1 MSSQTAAVAAPTLN
15 IEDDNHAVKL
25 DPAGYFVIYPI
36 IERGIIHVEH
46 YGYDNRLLRTLEGSS
61 PRAIYLKI
69 IEEGWVTEMSH
80 AAYLGKELVK
90 ADFSLKNG
98 VSYIQDAA

>member
-1 MSSQTAAVAAPTLN
+1 MIV
-15 IEDDNHAVKL
+15 EDENQPVKL

-36 IERGIIHVEH
+36 AEQGTIHVEH
-46 YGYDNRLLRTLEGSS
+46 YSYDNRLLRTLVGTS
-61 PRAIYLKI
+61 PRAIYLRI

-90 ADFSLKNG
+90 AEYSLRVG
-98 VSYIQDAA
+98 LPYLQDAA